1 LRDFLSLDDRAFKD
15 LFRDSPI
22 LRAKRR
28 GFLRNV
34 CVALGNTGDA
44 EDLPALTLALDDPE
58 ELVREH
64 AAWAIAE
71 IGRRT
76 GHQPRCSTES
86 R

>member
-1 LRDFLSLDDRAFKD
+1 
-15 LFRDSPI
+15 
-22 LRAKRR
+22 
-28 GFLRNV
+28 
-34 CVALGNTGDA
+34 VALGNTGEA